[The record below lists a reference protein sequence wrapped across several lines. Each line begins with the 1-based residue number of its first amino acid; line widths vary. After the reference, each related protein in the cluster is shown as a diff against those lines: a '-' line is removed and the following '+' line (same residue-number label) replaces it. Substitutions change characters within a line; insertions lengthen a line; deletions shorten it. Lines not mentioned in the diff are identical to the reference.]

1 MSGFS
6 PIDAS
11 AAPLGASEIR
21 RLPNISRK
29 SAATR
34 GIYRQRTKKVVLQQT
49 EAEVAAKAKR
59 REENKAKHEEA
70 LETAFKKI
78 WTIAEELAEEL
89 GDHPPTY
96 YYQRL
101 MQQSKTASSSRN
113 VNPWNAFL
121 SKETKKLNDGK
132 LALPPE

>member
-1 MSGFS
+1 M
-6 PIDAS
+6 PANAS
-11 AAPLGASEIR
+11 AAPTGAGDIR

-29 SAATR
+29 STTTR
-34 GIYRQRTKKVVLQQT
+34 GIYRQRTKKVIPQQT
-49 EAEVAAKAKR
+49 EAEAAAKAKR

-70 LETAFKKI
+70 LEKAFKRV

-101 MQQSKTASSSRN
+101 MQQSKTATSSRN